1 MKAVHFKILVDNKEW
16 GNFYLLQQSSCSS
29 DRQVLI
35 NYGSHISVDS
45 MCQSIKHKKCPNC
58 FVKDVTIFHVD
69 LIDDGISVE
78 NKTNNDEYSSVTDI
92 SEEDKNA
99 LGKNVMKLLNDHV
112 ISGDCWELYHSR
124 RLITIGMS
132 GYFLSQF
139 YKTLLHSPTYR
150 YHVLQNFLYW
160 QPSLKR
166 TNDFQCISINVVS
179 LGYSVIDYK
188 WNERLETMCLE
199 RRELDHAMSW
209 LSTLGGAFSALG
221 EKYEHFAYMAG
232 RTSVE
237 QFRLAIRL
245 GDDLIVAR
253 CKLYYALSLIQR
265 GYLSPAR
272 KIVKQQYDLAKN
284 SVVVDNRLVRM
295 CLGIWAK
302 LKYEYAE
309 RRNKKNRLKIISS

>member
-1 MKAVHFKILVDNKEW
+1 MNRHLKSAIL
-16 GNFYLLQQSSCSS
+16 
-29 DRQVLI
+29 
-35 NYGSHISVDS
+35 
-45 MCQSIKHKKCPNC
+45 
-58 FVKDVTIFHVD
+58 
-69 LIDDGISVE
+69 
-78 NKTNNDEYSSVTDI
+78 
-92 SEEDKNA
+92 SEEDMDVEEPNEQEDTTPS
-99 LGKNVMKLLNDHV
+99 MSRSRSLLSLFTFDVDLPH
-112 ISGDCWELYHSR
+112 
-124 RLITIGMS
+124 
-132 GYFLSQF
+132 
-139 YKTLLHSPTYR
+139 
-150 YHVLQNFLYW
+150 
-160 QPSLKR
+160 PSLVIVTR
-166 TNDFQCISINVVS
+166 CENVNR
-179 LGYSVIDYK
+179 
-188 WNERLETMCLE
+188 NERLETMCLE